1 MTLRAVNKWHQFV
14 IIVVVN
20 RVPRLRL
27 SMVLNNS
34 DQTCCTSIVMKRN
47 KMFRLILTDF
57 ALNGVFKTIYFANFK
72 ISRNTIVLDS
82 SAYCTSLWNNQM
94 FQTSTVWISTLKIS
108 CFHKEKKRSSIIDI
122 MHDYVLF
129 CFEPVAELSQSS
141 VKSKQRSTEPALDQN
156 SVQSN
161 DQKQKEAMIFLEI
174 RALAIWLTESIQ
186 FYCTSKTC
194 FDACYRPTQKRTWM
208 LLCTHSGRLDRW
220 TPSPR
225 LK

>member
-1 MTLRAVNKWHQFV
+1 MILKCRQNTHISTEFSVEPCRNRSKSCEMKIFWMELMTLRVVNKWHQFV

-94 FQTSTVWISTLKIS
+94 FEFQLWKYHVFIRKK
-108 CFHKEKKRSSIIDI
+108 KE
-122 MHDYVLF
+122 
-129 CFEPVAELSQSS
+129 
-141 VKSKQRSTEPALDQN
+141 
-156 SVQSN
+156 VQS
-161 DQKQKEAMIFLEI
+161 
-174 RALAIWLTESIQ
+174 
-186 FYCTSKTC
+186 
-194 FDACYRPTQKRTWM
+194 
-208 LLCTHSGRLDRW
+208 
-220 TPSPR
+220 
-225 LK
+225 